1 MNKDAI
7 RAAMKQKRRGL
18 TEQERQCKSA
28 AIGERL
34 FRMAQY
40 RHARTVMVYLSAFG
54 EVETTGIME
63 HAFAAGKKVVVPVS
77 IRESHTIRPSYIA
90 SAAELAP
97 GAYGIPEPAVI
108 APAHMDA
115 LDLILVP
122 GLAFDRRGGRIGFG
136 KGYYD
141 RFLEQVRAPKIALA
155 YSFQIISDVHA
166 QAHDVKMD
174 YIITEGELVC
184 CE

>member
-77 IRESHTIRPSYIA
+77 IRESLYRFCRGIGA
-90 SAAELAP
+90 GGLWNP
-97 GAYGIPEPAVI
+97 GAGGNCAGPYGCIG
-108 APAHMDA
+108 
-115 LDLILVP
+115 LD
-122 GLAFDRRGGRIGFG
+122 FG
-136 KGYYD
+136 AGAC
-141 RFLEQVRAPKIALA
+141 V
-155 YSFQIISDVHA
+155 
-166 QAHDVKMD
+166 
-174 YIITEGELVC
+174 
-184 CE
+184 